1 MKIEKFLITPMTKYI
16 HKMFLHAFSK
26 EWYETYFTVD
36 MHRTLIKPTYDLN
49 DKSLTYYPFASE
61 TMKLLTEREDIIT
74 IMWTSSYPQEIMEY
88 VIELSN
94 IGIQF
99 DQINE
104 NPDISSNNGNFGY
117 YEKKFYFNV
126 LIDDKAAFDPETD
139 WEPLYNLFVEYKKIG
154 FFPNPSWTT
163 KY

>member
-1 MKIEKFLITPMTKYI
+1 MYDKFLTTSWTKYI
-16 HKMFLHAFSK
+16 HKMFLHSFSK
-26 EWYETYFTVD
+26 EWYETYWVID

-49 DKSLTYYPFASE
+49 DKSLHYYPFVLE
-61 TMKLLTEREDIIT
+61 TMQILTDRDDIKT
-74 IMWTSSYPQEIMEY
+74 IMWTSSYPQEIKEY
-88 VIELSN
+88 IKELYDV
-94 IGIQF
+94 GIVF
-99 DQINE
+99 DNINE

-139 WEPLYNLFVEYKKIG
+139 WEPIYNLFMEYKKNN
-154 FFPNPSWTT
+154 FLPNPEWTT